1 MASLIDTHAHLDFD
15 KFDDDREEVIARAF
29 ESGIEAIVTVG
40 TDPVSW
46 EKVWRICESQDHIFP
61 ALGYHANDLNGLDEG
76 SWPELVEW
84 LKAHRPV
91 AIGEIGLDYY
101 WDTVP
106 PEKQHDYFRRQL
118 ALAREMD
125 LPVVVHC
132 RDAHEDCLAALEDAY
147 PSGARGVMH
156 CFSGDRQIAEQA
168 VRLGMHLSFAGPVTY
183 NKSDDL
189 REAAKWAPLGRILVE
204 TDCPF
209 LAPQPRRGKR
219 NEPAFVRFTAEKLA
233 EIREMSFD
241 ELAGIT
247 TANARRLFQI

>member
-15 KFDDDREEVIARAF
+15 RFDDDREEVIARAF
-29 ESGIEAIVTVG
+29 ESGLEAIVTVG
-40 TDPVSW
+40 TDPASW
-46 EKVWRICESQDHIFP
+46 EKVWQICDSRDRIFP
-61 ALGYHANDLNGLDEG
+61 ALGYHANDLGSLDEEL
-76 SWPELVEW
+76 WPELVEW

-118 ALAREMD
+118 ELARETD
-125 LPVVVHC
+125 LPVVIHC
-132 RDAHEDCLAALEDAY
+132 RDAHEDCLAALADAY

-156 CFSGDRQIAEQA
+156 CFSGDRRIAGQA
-168 VRLGMHLSFAGPVTY
+168 VRLGMHLSFAGPITY
-183 NKSDDL
+183 KKSDGL
-189 REAAKWAPLGRILVE
+189 WEAAKWAPLDRILVE

-209 LAPQPRRGKR
+209 LAPQAQRGKR

-241 ELAGIT
+241 EFAEIT
-247 TANARRLFQI
+247 TANAKELFQI